1 MPDSGTWPE
10 KSRRTVWRPGN
21 LLQAEQKK
29 EKISLPGV
37 RVTYTLKSRKSH
49 QNVVENLLPS
59 AFLNQKHK
67 KHSQRFRKHPHY
79 AVSASKYKKGKSMS
93 DHRFQRKKERHAC
106 LFENIYEDNYLK
118 MYHIAIGILKHQMDA
133 ENAVHEAFLS
143 IAENLDR
150 YCGLSE
156 NQMTGLCIT
165 AVKNKCID
173 ILRRQKRFGEEELE
187 QLVLYQ
193 TDENLDPE
201 GHMQKKEGAEQIQ
214 RVLEQL
220 PEVLK
225 TVLYLKYYYEYD
237 NHEIARQLGISV
249 KTTEMRLYRARKKM
263 RELLDHAG
271 YERF

>member
-1 MPDSGTWPE
+1 M
-10 KSRRTVWRPGN
+10 
-21 LLQAEQKK
+21 L
-29 EKISLPGV
+29 
-37 RVTYTLKSRKSH
+37 
-49 QNVVENLLPS
+49 
-59 AFLNQKHK
+59 
-67 KHSQRFRKHPHY
+67 FR
-79 AVSASKYKKGKSMS
+79 S
-93 DHRFQRKKERHAC
+93 
-106 LFENIYEDNYLK
+106 
-118 MYHIAIGILKHQMDA
+118 
-133 ENAVHEAFLS
+133 
-143 IAENLDR
+143 
-150 YCGLSE
+150 
-156 NQMTGLCIT
+156 
-165 AVKNKCID
+165 D

-214 RVLEQL
+214 RILEQL